1 MKDDNNTYSLF
12 RGLVLHSEGREFT
25 HLSAFIVVYNLND
38 KEVKVYTGTQ
48 ENDHLVHAAL
58 SPYNRERRRYSLPVH
73 LDPC

>member
-48 ENDHLVHAAL
+48 ESDHLVHAAL
-58 SPYNRERRRYSLPVH
+58 ALYNRVNRQYALPVR
-73 LDPC
+73 LDSC